1 MTPLALDLAEHLYG
15 SKTLYIVENPPPYRM
30 PTPGDLRSALSSSR
44 FFDLAACSALMLE
57 ISDKMRKAFDEHDHF
72 SDRLAFLPAAQT
84 WVEYIARDGV
94 REVILLVGSC
104 DSSLSAA
111 SLSLLQQR
119 CDGAFCMLKDMH
131 RLPLVHSGGRP
142 SRHLWAL
149 RGDGKLHQREPG
161 GDELTFDA
169 YADLALINSPRVI
182 GQRQHMPHE
191 RIEREKLKQ
200 RRLVGKFPVQ
210 AWTEIMLTVAPP
222 DARSGEP
229 ASEGHLTGDKCLH
242 FCRTHLRVRRGRLE
256 YVEGHWRGDPA
267 LGIKQSRYRVVN

>member
-1 MTPLALDLAEHLYG
+1 
-15 SKTLYIVENPPPYRM
+15 
-30 PTPGDLRSALSSSR
+30 
-44 FFDLAACSALMLE
+44 
-57 ISDKMRKAFDEHDHF
+57 
-72 SDRLAFLPAAQT
+72 
-84 WVEYIARDGV
+84 
-94 REVILLVGSC
+94 
-104 DSSLSAA
+104 
-111 SLSLLQQR
+111 
-119 CDGAFCMLKDMH
+119 MLKDIQ
-131 RLPLVHSGGRP
+131 RLPLVNSGGQP
-142 SRHLWAL
+142 SRHRSRL
-149 RGDGKLHQREPG
+149 GPDGNAHPCEAHG
-161 GDELTFDA
+161 CELTFDA
-169 YADLALINSPRVI
+169 YAALALINSPRVI

-242 FCRTHLRVRRGRLE
+242 FCRTHLRARRGRLE